1 MVKLSYDWLYQ
12 EQKCL
17 SKQPLGRGAV
27 TLPIP
32 SSSSSIQ
39 LGEGGVIHSKP
50 WYEYRLERLMLYNA
64 RKRQLRH
71 LGATGLDFPYRK
83 LPPLTL
89 LVQPKWQHR
98 ATATG
103 IQQLCILHLIS
114 KASITFKAKKG
125 GWGRELWDVF
135 VCVLMS
141 YLGACLIEKRPR
153 DDIWDARSTYDP
165 VPYISWIGSGGS

>member
-1 MVKLSYDWLYQ
+1 MMVKLSYDWLYQ

-71 LGATGLDFPYRK
+71 LGATGLDFPYPK
-83 LPPLTL
+83 LPPLT

-114 KASITFKAKKG
+114 KASITSKSKKG

-135 VCVLMS
+135 VGVLMS
-141 YLGACLIEKRPR
+141 YLGAYIDKKDQEMTYEMLVPR
-153 DDIWDARSTYDP
+153 TTQYLTSHE
-165 VPYISWIGSGGS
+165 

>member
-1 MVKLSYDWLYQ
+1 MIGFISNKNACQNNLWG
-12 EQKCL
+12 E
-17 SKQPLGRGAV
+17 GAV
-27 TLPIP
+27 TLAIP
-32 SSSSSIQ
+32 SSSSSIP
-39 LGEGGVIHSKP
+39 LGEGGVVHSKP
-50 WYEYRLERLMLYNA
+50 WYRLERLMLYNA

-89 LVQPKWQHR
+89 VQPKWQHR

-114 KASITFKAKKG
+114 KAGITSKAKKG

-141 YLGACLIEKRPR
+141 YLGACIDKKRPR
-153 DDIWDARSTYDP
+153 DDI
-165 VPYISWIGSGGS
+165 